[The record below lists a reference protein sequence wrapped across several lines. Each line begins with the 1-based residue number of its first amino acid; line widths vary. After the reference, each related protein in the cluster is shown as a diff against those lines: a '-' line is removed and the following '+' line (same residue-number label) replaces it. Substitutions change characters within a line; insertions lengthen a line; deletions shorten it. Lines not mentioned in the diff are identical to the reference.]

1 VTVPLIAYVNS
12 SARAAPGWERK
23 APAKAMAAHAAAEKV
38 RCIKL
43 SIMGG
48 LELSIMD
55 GLESASD
62 ISGGAAARRQSARTA
77 LADGDDLR
85 HFNRRRFTLDGGIA
99 RQSAFPPLDFPQY
112 RVLQLSQVRVG

>member
-1 VTVPLIAYVNS
+1 
-12 SARAAPGWERK
+12 
-23 APAKAMAAHAAAEKV
+23 MAAHAAAEKV

-62 ISGGAAARRQSARTA
+62 ISGGAGGAAKRPDCACTGMIS
-77 LADGDDLR
+77 D
-85 HFNRRRFTLDGGIA
+85 FNRRRFTLDGGIA
-99 RQSAFPPLDFPQY
+99 RDPPFRSISPNTASCNSLRSGSD
-112 RVLQLSQVRVG
+112 RV